1 MMTDDPM
8 DQILTRLRAICLAL
22 PDAHEE
28 HAWVG
33 IRWRIR
39 NGTFAHV
46 LTIDE
51 GWPPAYARTA
61 GTDGPAQVLMFRSAD
76 PELDMLRHAGHP
88 FFPTPWRH
96 DEIGIHLASD
106 IDWAEIAELLTESY
120 RTQAPKRLAKLV
132 RRPVDSS
139 DWSRA

>member
-39 NGTFAHV
+39 
-46 LTIDE
+46 I
-51 GWPPAYARTA
+51 TA
-61 GTDGPAQVLMFRSAD
+61 PSPTSSPSTKD
-76 PELDMLRHAGHP
+76 GHP
-88 FFPTPWRH
+88 PTPVRP
-96 DEIGIHLASD
+96 
-106 IDWAEIAELLTESY
+106 
-120 RTQAPKRLAKLV
+120 APTGPPRC
-132 RRPVDSS
+132 
-139 DWSRA
+139 